1 MEKPQR
7 ATMPIRVL
15 YYIPGSDLSEREE
28 LYHHGIYRGEMVY
41 GAFQLSKQ
49 GLSVVQIKPLRN
61 WQGKWSRI
69 WYAFYLLFK
78 SRHYDVI
85 YSPYYSGLEYAI
97 KLRGLRSFP
106 RKIVIWHHN
115 PVKRDKRLLGRIA
128 QKWFYHGCDALLF
141 FSDAIREESLL
152 AGLNIREKS
161 FVLNWG
167 PDMSF
172 YDKIR
177 QPYQSGGGIF
187 MSGLDSRDFDTL
199 LIVCEKLP
207 EQKFTIVPPDAETA
221 NKFEKCKNVTLL
233 RYIRAF
239 ESYYQVA
246 LETAKAS
253 LVLILTKP
261 INGRNLPSGLTSICE
276 ATGLAKPCII
286 TKNRFFSQELLNAGF
301 ASFVEVGDVDDIC
314 KQIKVLVKDE
324 ETCSRMSN
332 AALTYARQ
340 YDINNMS
347 LQLADIIKR
356 IIHK

>member
-1 MEKPQR
+1 
-7 ATMPIRVL
+7 MPIRVL

-28 LYHHGIYRGEMVY
+28 LYQHGVYRGEMVY

-61 WQGKWSRI
+61 WQGKCSRM
-69 WYAFYLLFK
+69 WYALFLLLK

-97 KLRGLRSFP
+97 KLRGLGLFP
-106 RKIVIWHHN
+106 KKIMIWHHN
-115 PVKRDKRLLGRIA
+115 PVEKETSAVAKWT
-128 QKWFYHGCDALLF
+128 QKWFYRGCDALLF
-141 FSDAIREESLL
+141 FSDVIREESLL
-152 AGLNIREKS
+152 AGLNIRKKS

-172 YDKIR
+172 YDRIR
-177 QPYQSGGGIF
+177 QPYQSGGNII
-187 MSGLDSRDFDTL
+187 MSGLDSRDFNTL
-199 LIVCEKLP
+199 LLVCEKMS
-207 EQKFTIVPPDAETA
+207 EKHFTVIPPDDETA
-221 NKFEKCKNVTLL
+221 RKFMDLKNVTVKV
-233 RYIRAF
+233 YPKSF
-239 ESYYQVA
+239 ENYYNLA
-246 LETAKAS
+246 LETAKSS

-261 INGRNLPSGLTSICE
+261 VEGRKLPSGLTSICE
-276 ATGLAKPCII
+276 AVGLAKPCVI
-286 TKNRFFSQELLNAGF
+286 TKNRYFSQELLHAGF
-301 ASFVEVGDVDDIC
+301 AAFVEVGDVDGIC
-314 KQIKVLVKDE
+314 KQINVLAKDE